1 MVLKCRWSSCT
12 RPWHF
17 RLYTDPVK
25 AVQTWTNN
33 ELEDDEICKN
43 SATTFFFQQNKSKKQ
58 NKKNCITFPQLSGNN
73 KLEGDEICNFF
84 PAKKKNYKNE
94 FERFLF
100 LCACA
105 NVLPASKTSAAKMLV
120 YIQKNSCLPPLLGP
134 WHSRPMSAV
143 VMILPFRIDEAQ
155 RWRLFS
161 GHTNLIWSNK
171 QMNGKWYNNFIKS
184 KCKFCLWGVSG
195 QDPVYIHWIW
205 IAFIR
210 NLVSKADHVQLWGFE
225 YNIVD
230 VPLL

>member
-1 MVLKCRWSSCT
+1 
-12 RPWHF
+12 
-17 RLYTDPVK
+17 VK

-134 WHSRPMSAV
+134 
-143 VMILPFRIDEAQ
+143 
-155 RWRLFS
+155 
-161 GHTNLIWSNK
+161 
-171 QMNGKWYNNFIKS
+171 
-184 KCKFCLWGVSG
+184 
-195 QDPVYIHWIW
+195 
-205 IAFIR
+205 
-210 NLVSKADHVQLWGFE
+210 
-225 YNIVD
+225 
-230 VPLL
+230 

>member
-1 MVLKCRWSSCT
+1 
-12 RPWHF
+12 
-17 RLYTDPVK
+17 VK

-105 NVLPASKTSAAKMLV
+105 LMYFPPPKPVLLKCWFIYRKILAYRPFWAHD
-120 YIQKNSCLPPLLGP
+120 IPDQCRP
-134 WHSRPMSAV
+134 W
-143 VMILPFRIDEAQ
+143 
-155 RWRLFS
+155 
-161 GHTNLIWSNK
+161 
-171 QMNGKWYNNFIKS
+171 
-184 KCKFCLWGVSG
+184 
-195 QDPVYIHWIW
+195 
-205 IAFIR
+205 
-210 NLVSKADHVQLWGFE
+210 
-225 YNIVD
+225 
-230 VPLL
+230 